1 MLLLNMAR
9 GLSVSDADI
18 IVVGAGPV
26 GMLAALL
33 SAQQGSKVLLL
44 EQAAERPVLSRA
56 IGITPPSLEIL
67 SSLGL
72 ADVFIE
78 HGVAVRVSEAYGRSM
93 PLGRLDFSGLQ
104 GDFPFVLSIPQD
116 RTEAL
121 LEEALLADASVR
133 FLRGHQVTNCFDEAD
148 HVFVGGTCADAALFH
163 YTGQYVL
170 ACDGGKSAVRESL
183 GIPFEGG
190 PDRFTYLMGDY
201 EDTTGWGNSA
211 HFFFTARGSV
221 ESFPLP
227 DGKRRYVLRTP
238 CFINEYTSGYLAK
251 ELMSRTGINVDGVRQ
266 YWESGFGVQRFVAKS
281 FCKGR
286 VFLCGDAAHLMSP
299 VGGQNM
305 NTGFADA
312 ELAAWLT
319 RILLEKRAPYGSV
332 CRLYDRVRKHAVG
345 AALRRAQWMMLAGTS
360 GGHVWSAIRNL
371 ASLIFLHTPLR
382 RYLIQLFSMQSIPCR
397 NLTTSRKSFEKELNL

>member
-1 MLLLNMAR
+1 MA
-9 GLSVSDADI
+9 DADI
-18 IVVGAGPV
+18 IVIGAGPV

-33 SAQQGSKVLLL
+33 SAQQGSSVLLL
-44 EQAAERPVLSRA
+44 EHAAERPVQSRA

-67 SSLGL
+67 SRLGL
-72 ADVFIE
+72 AEVFIE
-78 HGVAVRVSEAYGRSM
+78 YGVAVRVSEAYGRSM
-93 PLGRLDFSGLQ
+93 RLGRLDFSGLQ
-104 GDFPFVLSIPQD
+104 GAFPFVLSIPQD
-116 RTEAL
+116 RTETL
-121 LEEALLADASVR
+121 LEEAVLADTSVR
-133 FLRGHQVTNCFDEAD
+133 FLRGHQVTHCSEEER
-148 HVFVGGTCADAALFH
+148 VIVSGTCADSGIFH

-170 ACDGGKSAVRESL
+170 ACDGGKSTVRESL
-183 GIPFEGG
+183 DIPFEGA
-190 PDRFTYLMGDY
+190 PDRYTYLMGDY
-201 EDTTGWGNSA
+201 EDTTVWGNKA

-238 CFINEYTSGYLAK
+238 CFIKEYTTGYLGS
-251 ELMSRTGINVDGVRQ
+251 ELLSRTGITVDGVRQ
-266 YWESGFGVQRFVAKS
+266 YWESGFGVQHFVAKS

-319 RILLEKRAPYGSV
+319 RILLEKRAPYAPV
-332 CRLYDRVRKHAVG
+332 CRLYNRVRKQAVG

-382 RYLIQLFSMQSIPCR
+382 RYLIQLVSMQSIPCR
-397 NLTTSRKSFEKELNL
+397 NLTNSRESFEKELKVVKIQDER